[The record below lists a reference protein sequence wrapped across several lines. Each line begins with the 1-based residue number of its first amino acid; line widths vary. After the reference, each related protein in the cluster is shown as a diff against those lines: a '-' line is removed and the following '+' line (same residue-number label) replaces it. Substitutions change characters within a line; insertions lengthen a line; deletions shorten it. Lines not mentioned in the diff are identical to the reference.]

1 MLTSRDEAENESFFC
16 FRLPWKVTLEVEKQ
30 LYWIILGKIQWL
42 RWEESI
48 SILPFFLQNGK
59 LCTGENFKKV
69 VNLNSLKNS
78 LRSLRIQVLI
88 CISACLFCFL
98 VFLLLRTDYQG
109 RTKKKEVKYKQ
120 IEADTLSPSFIPTF
134 FFLDFFL
141 QVIVNWALHCPR
153 YLSDR
158 FVHSLKIMLPS
169 S

>member
-1 MLTSRDEAENESFFC
+1 MEGNIGSGKTTLLNY
-16 FRLPWKVTLEVEKQ
+16 FRKNPMVEVRG
-30 LYWIILGKIQWL
+30 IHFNF
-42 RWEESI
+42 S
-48 SILPFFLQNGK
+48 
-59 LCTGENFKKV
+59 FKKV
-69 VNLNSLKNS
+69 SYEQERTLKNS

-98 VFLLLRTDYQG
+98 VFLHLRTDYQG

-134 FFLDFFL
+134 FFLDLFL

>member
-1 MLTSRDEAENESFFC
+1 MEGNIGSGKTTLLNY
-16 FRLPWKVTLEVEKQ
+16 FRKNPMVEVRE
-30 LYWIILGKIQWL
+30 IHFNF
-42 RWEESI
+42 S
-48 SILPFFLQNGK
+48 
-59 LCTGENFKKV
+59 FKKV
-69 VNLNSLKNS
+69 SYEQERTLKNS
-78 LRSLRIQVLI
+78 LRSLKIQVLI